1 LIKAYHL
8 CLAALWRFSGEKGK
22 MQSRGN
28 NNVPGF
34 DCNSSRSV
42 NIIHGLIEDGILSS
56 RSDSSCSHRAL
67 GRGSMTLD
75 AGLRWI
81 HLCYGRHFA
90 QPIIM
95 AVHQTGVET
104 RSTPHCAI
112 SRVIAGVF
120 ACTAIHNYSVFSNT
134 SQSRRYISELGPSV
148 RAWHRIVTQDDRG
161 SRRKPTNTLI
171 AVGRYGSRRYEL
183 MSCWLAHRGAS
194 KQRPEINT

>member
-1 LIKAYHL
+1 
-8 CLAALWRFSGEKGK
+8 

-34 DCNSSRSV
+34 DCNSQRSV

-56 RSDSSCSHRAL
+56 RSDSSCSHMAL
-67 GRGSMTLD
+67 GRSSIALD

-81 HLCYGRHFA
+81 HLCYGRHFV
-90 QPIIM
+90 QSIIM
-95 AVHQTGVET
+95 AVHQTGVQT

-134 SQSRRYISELGPSV
+134 SQSRGISASLG
-148 RAWHRIVTQDDRG
+148 RASGHGIG
-161 SRRKPTNTLI
+161 SLRKTIKDVEESRQTSNC
-171 AVGRYGSRRYEL
+171 GRSIRE
-183 MSCWLAHRGAS
+183 
-194 KQRPEINT
+194 